1 MPETYE
7 MSDFS
12 LQIPKRTSSAPPDF
26 DELIPQQRRAWGMGG
41 SMERPNLAPDH
52 QRMQASMQEPATSLA
67 AALAEP
73 PPVQQQHQAHHPHQQ
88 GILQQSSSQTM
99 KAFNKSTMPLQ
110 THHHAPPPI
119 LHASHSLT
127 GKPPPPGLS
136 GSSQYGHRPPPP
148 SIDQVMQPHPS
159 KATHHLVHLGTEE
172 EFWSHTKVKSGLDSF
187 HAESGDL
194 QNHPA
199 PALPPARVNP
209 SHKPAP
215 QYRVP
220 GGLLGGVSHQHQTA
234 SSSVNRYPSQ
244 QAEEHE
250 DVVTHKFSSLD
261 VTKTEV
267 VPGPAESALIPAAV
281 VVSSQLGV
289 DQIHP
294 SDPLPSGIQDSA
306 DIDNPTPAA
315 IAAAAPTL
323 EEVSV
328 VHQTGQEEGPPVLD
342 GSCTSDPE
350 GLVNGQVVGGFDN
363 TLSKSDCK
371 ADPSHQVRVSGE
383 ESPPL
388 SSTSENVEDFLVS
401 TTASE
406 TTTAVEG
413 DGFEGVGLVD
423 NPVCCA
429 AEQVAV
435 RGNETS
441 EVLEESSIQSNHQQ
455 TVEGQEDMQGSSSV
469 MDTAVD
475 GPLLPGSRA
484 DKVADDAGDR
494 EENSAHACSTV
505 VVEDPFIEQGP
516 GLQSSAEIAA
526 GVESDDG
533 CIPGINSSISSSSL
547 VLGKIDASSEAQSLK
562 VLVARDVSFQAGSQL
577 KDESSNQTQR
587 ESLEKAD
594 ASIDTTMCVEESAD
608 DKALKDTTLEEVQRT
623 ELPVHNP
630 AVSGGDIN
638 REPPLPSAILGMA
651 HQEHTED
658 WEVVAELPTPKSTL
672 LETLGSDANL
682 DPSQTCREYSRD
694 FLLVYRD
701 RYHDLPGDFA
711 IRQDVAELFSHPL
724 GAGGSSGESSLDTS
738 LSTPGQSLE
747 QQQPSLATPVVD
759 WRVGNSPGPL
769 EEDGHTRAAG
779 ILSSSSSSG
788 HGYFGGD
795 MIMAAGEF
803 RPSHGHFLPGLI
815 PHLPLRPPP
824 GLSHLTDHWQQQR
837 TPSEIRGLIPPP
849 LPLPQHTAAPTIHK
863 AKAPYEV
870 GKVSDME
877 QIKQRQIKGILN
889 KLTPQ
894 NFEKLFAQ
902 VKDVNIDSALTLMGV
917 ISQIFDK
924 ALTEPTFCEMYATF
938 CAELA
943 IVLPEF
949 VEDDEKITF
958 RRVLLN
964 KCQEEFER
972 GEREQEEA
980 EKVEPEGETQLDPKE
995 REEKRSSARR
1005 RMLGNIRFIGE
1016 LYKKSMLTE
1025 RIMHE
1030 CMKKLL
1036 GEYQHPDEE
1045 DVEAL
1050 CKLMRTIGH
1059 IIDHPKARDH
1069 IDAYFRRIESLS
1081 VNMELPSRIRFMLK
1095 DMIDLRRDGWQERR
1109 KVEGPK
1115 KIDELHRDA
1124 VQERQQAM
1132 ANTGGR
1138 DRFSRGSIIGGLGR
1152 GRIVPGSDFGMRG
1165 GPPAPLFPPNPRM
1178 AAG

>member
-1 MPETYE
+1 
-7 MSDFS
+7 
-12 LQIPKRTSSAPPDF
+12 
-26 DELIPQQRRAWGMGG
+26 
-41 SMERPNLAPDH
+41 MERPNLAPDH

-88 GILQQSSSQTM
+88 GVLQQSSSQTM

-127 GKPPPPGLS
+127 GKPPTPGLS
-136 GSSQYGHRPPPP
+136 GSSQYGHPPPP

-172 EFWSHTKVKSGLDSF
+172 EFWSHTKVKSGLESF

-199 PALPPARVNP
+199 PALPLARVNP
-209 SHKPAP
+209 SHKPPP

-220 GGLLGGVSHQHQTA
+220 GGLLGGVPHQHQTA
-234 SSSVNRYPSQ
+234 SSSVNRYPSR

-250 DVVTHKFSSLD
+250 HVVTHKFSSLD
-261 VTKTEV
+261 LTKTEV
-267 VPGPAESALIPAAV
+267 VPGPSESALIPAAA

-294 SDPLPSGIQDSA
+294 SIPLPSGIQGRA

-328 VHQTGQEEGPPVLD
+328 VHQTGQEEGPPVLG
-342 GSCTSDPE
+342 GSCTSNPE
-350 GLVNGQVVGGFDN
+350 GLVNGQVAGGFDN

-371 ADPSHQVRVSGE
+371 PDPGHQVRVSGE

-388 SSTSENVEDFLVS
+388 SSTLENVEGFLVS

-429 AEQVAV
+429 AEEVAV
-435 RGNETS
+435 RGNKTS

-484 DKVADDAGDR
+484 HKVADDAGDT
-494 EENSAHACSTV
+494 EENSACACSTA

-547 VLGKIDASSEAQSLK
+547 VLGKIDASSEPQSLK

-638 REPPLPSAILGMA
+638 REPLLPSAILGMT
-651 HQEHTED
+651 HEEHTED
-658 WEVVAELPTPKSTL
+658 WEVVAELPTPKSAL
-672 LETLGSDANL
+672 LETLGSEANL

-701 RYHDLPGDFA
+701 QYHDLPGDFA

-738 LSTPGQSLE
+738 LSSPGQSLE
-747 QQQPSLATPVVD
+747 LQPPSLATPVVD
-759 WRVGNSPGPL
+759 WRVSNSPGPL

-779 ILSSSSSSG
+779 ILSTSSSSSG

-795 MIMAAGEF
+795 MIMAASEF
-803 RPSHGHFLPGLI
+803 RPPHGHFLPGLI

-824 GLSHLTDHWQQQR
+824 GLSHLTGMVSVLFPGGSVFAAASMIQFPNLIQSNCRDADHWQQH

-1030 CMKKLL
+1030 CIKKLL

-1069 IDAYFRRIESLS
+1069 IDAYFRRMESLS

-1115 KIDELHRDA
+1115 KIDEVHRDA

-1138 DRFSRGSIIGGLGR
+1138 DRFPRGSIIGGLGR

-1178 AAG
+1178 AAGQIPSAMTLTS

>member
-1 MPETYE
+1 
-7 MSDFS
+7 
-12 LQIPKRTSSAPPDF
+12 
-26 DELIPQQRRAWGMGG
+26 
-41 SMERPNLAPDH
+41 
-52 QRMQASMQEPATSLA
+52 
-67 AALAEP
+67 
-73 PPVQQQHQAHHPHQQ
+73 
-88 GILQQSSSQTM
+88 
-99 KAFNKSTMPLQ
+99 
-110 THHHAPPPI
+110 
-119 LHASHSLT
+119 
-127 GKPPPPGLS
+127 
-136 GSSQYGHRPPPP
+136 
-148 SIDQVMQPHPS
+148 MQPHPS

-234 SSSVNRYPSQ
+234 SSSVNRYPSR

-250 DVVTHKFSSLD
+250 DVVTHKFPNLD
-261 VTKTEV
+261 LTKTEV

-711 IRQDVAELFSHPL
+711 IRQDVAELFSDRK
-724 GAGGSSGESSLDTS
+724 S
-738 LSTPGQSLE
+738 
-747 QQQPSLATPVVD
+747 VV
-759 WRVGNSPGPL
+759 
-769 EEDGHTRAAG
+769 
-779 ILSSSSSSG
+779 
-788 HGYFGGD
+788 
-795 MIMAAGEF
+795 
-803 RPSHGHFLPGLI
+803 
-815 PHLPLRPPP
+815 
-824 GLSHLTDHWQQQR
+824 
-837 TPSEIRGLIPPP
+837 
-849 LPLPQHTAAPTIHK
+849 
-863 AKAPYEV
+863 
-870 GKVSDME
+870 
-877 QIKQRQIKGILN
+877 
-889 KLTPQ
+889 
-894 NFEKLFAQ
+894 
-902 VKDVNIDSALTLMGV
+902 
-917 ISQIFDK
+917 
-924 ALTEPTFCEMYATF
+924 
-938 CAELA
+938 
-943 IVLPEF
+943 
-949 VEDDEKITF
+949 
-958 RRVLLN
+958 
-964 KCQEEFER
+964 
-972 GEREQEEA
+972 
-980 EKVEPEGETQLDPKE
+980 
-995 REEKRSSARR
+995 
-1005 RMLGNIRFIGE
+1005 
-1016 LYKKSMLTE
+1016 
-1025 RIMHE
+1025 
-1030 CMKKLL
+1030 
-1036 GEYQHPDEE
+1036 
-1045 DVEAL
+1045 
-1050 CKLMRTIGH
+1050 
-1059 IIDHPKARDH
+1059 
-1069 IDAYFRRIESLS
+1069 
-1081 VNMELPSRIRFMLK
+1081 
-1095 DMIDLRRDGWQERR
+1095 
-1109 KVEGPK
+1109 
-1115 KIDELHRDA
+1115 
-1124 VQERQQAM
+1124 
-1132 ANTGGR
+1132 
-1138 DRFSRGSIIGGLGR
+1138 
-1152 GRIVPGSDFGMRG
+1152 
-1165 GPPAPLFPPNPRM
+1165 
-1178 AAG
+1178 

>member
-1 MPETYE
+1 
-7 MSDFS
+7 
-12 LQIPKRTSSAPPDF
+12 
-26 DELIPQQRRAWGMGG
+26 
-41 SMERPNLAPDH
+41 
-52 QRMQASMQEPATSLA
+52 
-67 AALAEP
+67 
-73 PPVQQQHQAHHPHQQ
+73 
-88 GILQQSSSQTM
+88 
-99 KAFNKSTMPLQ
+99 
-110 THHHAPPPI
+110 
-119 LHASHSLT
+119 
-127 GKPPPPGLS
+127 
-136 GSSQYGHRPPPP
+136 
-148 SIDQVMQPHPS
+148 MQPHPS

-172 EFWSHTKVKSGLDSF
+172 EFWSHTKVKGGLESF

-199 PALPPARVNP
+199 PALPLARDP
-209 SHKPAP
+209 RHKPPP
-215 QYRVP
+215 QYSVVP

-234 SSSVNRYPSQ
+234 SSSVNRYPSR

-250 DVVTHKFSSLD
+250 HVVTHKFSSLD
-261 VTKTEV
+261 LTKTEV

-328 VHQTGQEEGPPVLD
+328 VHQIGQEEGPPVLG

-363 TLSKSDCK
+363 TLSKADCK
-371 ADPSHQVRVSGE
+371 PDPSHQVRVSGE

-388 SSTSENVEDFLVS
+388 SSTLENVEDFLVS

-423 NPVCCA
+423 NPVCYA

-441 EVLEESSIQSNHQQ
+441 EVLEESSIQSNDQQ
-455 TVEGQEDMQGSSSV
+455 TVKGQEDMQGSSSV

-484 DKVADDAGDR
+484 HKVADDAGDR

-505 VVEDPFIEQGP
+505 VVEDPFIEEGP

-587 ESLEKAD
+587 ESLEKVD

-630 AVSGGDIN
+630 AVSGGDMN
-638 REPPLPSAILGMA
+638 RDPPLPSAILGMT

-658 WEVVAELPTPKSTL
+658 WEVVAELPTPKSAL
-672 LETLGSDANL
+672 LETLGSEANL
-682 DPSQTCREYSRD
+682 EPSQTCREYSRD

-747 QQQPSLATPVVD
+747 QQQPSLATPVLD

-779 ILSSSSSSG
+779 ILSSSSSSSG

-795 MIMAAGEF
+795 MIMAATEF
-803 RPSHGHFLPGLI
+803 RPPHGHFLPGLI

-824 GLSHLTDHWQQQR
+824 GLSHLTGMVSVLFAGGSVFAAASMIQFPNPIQSNCWDADHWQQR

-964 KCQEEFER
+964 KCQEEFEH
-972 GEREQEEA
+972 GELEQEEA
-980 EKVEPEGETQLDPKE
+980 EKVELEGETQLDPKE

-1030 CMKKLL
+1030 CIKKLL

-1069 IDAYFRRIESLS
+1069 IDAYFRRMESLS

-1095 DMIDLRRDGWQERR
+1095 DMIDLRRNGWQERR

-1115 KIDELHRDA
+1115 KIDEVRRDA

-1138 DRFSRGSIIGGLGR
+1138 DRFSRGSMIGGLGR

-1178 AAG
+1178 AAGLIPSAMTLTSSEICSN

>member
-1 MPETYE
+1 
-7 MSDFS
+7 
-12 LQIPKRTSSAPPDF
+12 
-26 DELIPQQRRAWGMGG
+26 
-41 SMERPNLAPDH
+41 
-52 QRMQASMQEPATSLA
+52 
-67 AALAEP
+67 
-73 PPVQQQHQAHHPHQQ
+73 
-88 GILQQSSSQTM
+88 
-99 KAFNKSTMPLQ
+99 
-110 THHHAPPPI
+110 
-119 LHASHSLT
+119 
-127 GKPPPPGLS
+127 
-136 GSSQYGHRPPPP
+136 
-148 SIDQVMQPHPS
+148 MQPHPS

-172 EFWSHTKVKSGLDSF
+172 EFWSHTKVKGGLESF

-199 PALPPARVNP
+199 PALPLARDP
-209 SHKPAP
+209 RHKPPP
-215 QYRVP
+215 QYSVVP

-234 SSSVNRYPSQ
+234 SSSVNRYPSR

-250 DVVTHKFSSLD
+250 HVVTHKFSSLD
-261 VTKTEV
+261 LTKTEV

-328 VHQTGQEEGPPVLD
+328 VHQIGQEEGPPVLG

-363 TLSKSDCK
+363 TLSKADCK
-371 ADPSHQVRVSGE
+371 PDPSHQVRVSGE

-388 SSTSENVEDFLVS
+388 SSTLENVEDFLVS

-423 NPVCCA
+423 NPVCYA

-441 EVLEESSIQSNHQQ
+441 EVLEESSIQSNDQQ
-455 TVEGQEDMQGSSSV
+455 TVKGQEDMQGSSSV

-484 DKVADDAGDR
+484 HKVADDAGDR

-505 VVEDPFIEQGP
+505 VVEDPFIEEGP

-587 ESLEKAD
+587 ESLEKVD

-630 AVSGGDIN
+630 AVSGGDMN
-638 REPPLPSAILGMA
+638 RDPPLPSAILGMT

-658 WEVVAELPTPKSTL
+658 WEVVAELPTPKSAL
-672 LETLGSDANL
+672 LETLGSEANL
-682 DPSQTCREYSRD
+682 EPSQTCREYSRD

-747 QQQPSLATPVVD
+747 QQQPSLATPVLD

-779 ILSSSSSSG
+779 ILSSSSSSSG

-795 MIMAAGEF
+795 MIMAATEF
-803 RPSHGHFLPGLI
+803 RPPHGHFLPGLI

-824 GLSHLTDHWQQQR
+824 GLSHLTGMVSVLFAGGSVFAAASMIQFPNPIQSNCRDADHWQQR

-849 LPLPQHTAAPTIHK
+849 LPLPQHIAAPTIHK

-964 KCQEEFER
+964 KCQEEFEH
-972 GEREQEEA
+972 GELEQEEA
-980 EKVEPEGETQLDPKE
+980 EKVELEGETQLDPKE

-1030 CMKKLL
+1030 CIKKLL

-1069 IDAYFRRIESLS
+1069 IDAYFRRMESLS

-1095 DMIDLRRDGWQERR
+1095 DMIDLRRNGWQERR

-1115 KIDELHRDA
+1115 KIDEVRRDA

-1138 DRFSRGSIIGGLGR
+1138 DRFSRGSMIGGLGR

-1178 AAG
+1178 AAGLIPSAMTLTSSEICSN